1 MVQAGSVFSLPRNR
15 WIPVAI
21 LAVSA
26 AGCAGGSWLESRS
39 DAELPIDS
47 PAHGYPTAIRPAA
60 AVSPASASI
69 TDQEPAT
76 ANSRNAPD
84 PANASAAPPVAPRQ
98 AVQSQAAP
106 TKRPDPPP
114 AVVTQLAVVPPEFRI
129 HAPQLPPAAATLFPP
144 ADSGQPQ
151 SPSFMP
157 LPEAAASFADM
168 GFTPVVAQANSTQIA
183 NPALTSISSPQ
194 SLSTGDGHT
203 QQTGVEAA
211 PSERLARIE
220 RARAELIASLEADI
234 RRRRS
239 ENPKDDELPRL
250 EQDLRLAY
258 LSAGRLDD
266 AVAAVESL
274 DGSQQGGFKHLM
286 FGLGVWLSPDEARR
300 VPLRTAKVVQ
310 SLREATTDLAA
321 GSKLSLPKLC
331 FCERVDYFG
340 WYTEFPRNEFQPKQ
354 QVILYAEVENFTAEH
369 KSPTGYETELQGTYQ
384 IFDSG
389 GQMIAERQL
398 PLDKEVCRNFR
409 RDYFLAYRIYIP
421 DTIAAGRYRLE
432 LTIED
437 LKARGY
443 QGRKLGEGMIDFT
456 IRP

>member
-1 MVQAGSVFSLPRNR
+1 MS
-15 WIPVAI
+15 
-21 LAVSA
+21 
-26 AGCAGGSWLESRS
+26 
-39 DAELPIDS
+39 
-47 PAHGYPTAIRPAA
+47 
-60 AVSPASASI
+60 
-69 TDQEPAT
+69 
-76 ANSRNAPD
+76 
-84 PANASAAPPVAPRQ
+84 
-98 AVQSQAAP
+98 
-106 TKRPDPPP
+106 
-114 AVVTQLAVVPPEFRI
+114 
-129 HAPQLPPAAATLFPP
+129 
-144 ADSGQPQ
+144 
-151 SPSFMP
+151 

-168 GFTPVVAQANSTQIA
+168 GFTPVSQASDGQVANL
-183 NPALTSISSPQ
+183 ALTPISSPK
-194 SLSTGDGHT
+194 SLSTSDVHGQSINVD
-203 QQTGVEAA
+203 AA

-239 ENPKDDELPRL
+239 ENSKDEQLPRL

-409 RDYFLAYRIYIP
+409 RDYFLAYRIYMP

>member
-1 MVQAGSVFSLPRNR
+1 MAQAGSAFSFRRNR

-47 PAHGYPTAIRPAA
+47 PAHGYPTAIRPAV
-60 AVSPASASI
+60 AVSPASISV
-69 TDQEPAT
+69 TDRGPVT
-76 ANSRNAPD
+76 AISRNAID
-84 PANASAAPPVAPRQ
+84 LANAPAVLSPTAPQAAPP
-98 AVQSQAAP
+98 AP
-106 TKRPDPPP
+106 TTRADPPP
-114 AVVTQLAVVPPEFRI
+114 TVVTPLAVVPSEFRI
-129 HAPQLPPAAATLFPP
+129 HAPQSPPSAAALLAP
-144 ADSGQPQ
+144 ADLVQPQ
-151 SPSFMP
+151 FQSVLP
-157 LPEAAASFADM
+157 LLAAAASSADI
-168 GFTPVVAQANSTQIA
+168 GLAPVAQASAAQVASPAITPISPPSASSASEDRGQPA
-183 NPALTSISSPQ
+183 N
-194 SLSTGDGHT
+194 
-203 QQTGVEAA
+203 VEAA
-211 PSERLARIE
+211 PSERMARIE
-220 RARAELIASLEADI
+220 RARAELIASLESDI

-239 ENPKDDELPRL
+239 ENPNDDELPRL
-250 EQDLRLAY
+250 EQHLRLAY

-266 AVAAVESL
+266 AVSTVESL

-300 VPLRTAKVVQ
+300 VPLRAAKVVQ

-321 GSKLSLPKLC
+321 GSKLTLPKLC

-354 QVILYAEVENFTAEH
+354 QVILYAEIENFTAEH

-384 IFDSG
+384 IFDAG

-409 RDYFLAYRIYIP
+409 RDYFLAYRIYMP
-421 DTIAAGRYRLE
+421 DTIAPGRYRLE

-437 LKARGY
+437 LKAHGY
-443 QGRKLGEGMIDFT
+443 QGRKLGEGMLDFT